1 MGRYL
6 KGVRN
11 IEETTLNIDARRLV
25 VVAIVLLAVF
35 SSYGCNSSST
45 NPYKGKILGVWP
57 VKVYMGKDN
66 PGLSYVLAVDP
77 ATKKVDY
84 LYTYMVG
91 NNLQVALSP
100 DGQLLAMNLWD
111 DRDTCN
117 INVMDIKKGTVEKIS
132 DLNGEEMRM
141 RWVDDRRII
150 FIFGS
155 HEGVLGSKLLIVDK
169 DTKEVEDLGKK
180 LNLDADPQNDLFL
193 AVDVDRTNK
202 LVAFSYGKN
211 QDFFD
216 KKPDALYACN
226 EDGSNLRKL
235 WNCDKGSIYDIRF
248 SEDGTKIVLA
258 ARWYDESGCYRG
270 KIIVVNIEDSSSK
283 VIVDSSSDY
292 YYNTSP
298 VFLSENEILFTS
310 SKINAKSQRD
320 YRMYKC
326 KVDTGKISSFELLL
340 KPEGNDKVLP
350 INLGSMETIY

>member
-1 MGRYL
+1 MRRYL
-6 KGVRN
+6 KGSVRYFRKR
-11 IEETTLNIDARRLV
+11 LNVDARRGIAF
-25 VVAIVLLAVF
+25 AILLLIALSF
-35 SSYGCNSSST
+35 YGCNSSST
-45 NPYKGKILGVWP
+45 NSYKGKILGVWP

-84 LYTYMVG
+84 LYTYTVG

-100 DGQLLAMNLWD
+100 DDQLLAMNLWD

-132 DLNGEEMRM
+132 DLNGEETRM

-216 KKPDALYACN
+216 KKPDALYVCN
-226 EDGSNLRKL
+226 EDGSNLRRL
-235 WNCDKGSIYDIRF
+235 WNSDKGSVYSIRF
-248 SEDGTKIVLA
+248 NEDGTKIVLA
-258 ARWYDESGCYRG
+258 ARWYDESGHYKGR
-270 KIIVVNIEDSSSK
+270 IVVVNIEDSSSK

-298 VFLSENEILFTS
+298 VFLSDTEILFTS
-310 SKINAKSQRD
+310 SRINAKSQSD
-320 YRMYKC
+320 FRMYTC
-326 KVDTGKISSFELLL
+326 NIDTGELSSFDLLL
-340 KPEGNDKVLP
+340 KPEGGSEALP
-350 INLGSMETIY
+350 VNLGSMEMIY